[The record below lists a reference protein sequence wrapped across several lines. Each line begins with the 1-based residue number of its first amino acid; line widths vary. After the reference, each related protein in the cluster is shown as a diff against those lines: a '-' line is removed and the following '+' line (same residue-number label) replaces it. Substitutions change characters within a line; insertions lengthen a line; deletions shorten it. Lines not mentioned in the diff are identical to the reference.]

1 MPKWHTPHPQI
12 NEFMKTRIFTTAAVA
27 LTALLA
33 LAGND
38 MGIGDTA
45 EKCLANLEQGKRP
58 MFFKSYSKASAANE
72 SEEFVYRDVTLTKG
86 GELASVLGD
95 DAVTIDSL
103 VVRGPV
109 NGEDFNTMRVTSLMG
124 GLAVIN
130 LQYADIEN
138 KIVPESAFFDFDDQ
152 FDGEG
157 AVYIMRLQRIIL
169 PEYITE
175 IGDYAFEY
183 AVNLKTINFPQALK
197 RIGDYSFYT
206 CTALTAEKIVFP
218 EGMETIGKS
227 CFEACKGMR
236 GEIVL
241 PSTIRELGDASFRQ
255 CWASKMNFPASLE
268 EIGYMAFAG
277 SRLEEVYFEGPSHL
291 VFDPVGCQ
299 FYANYELKKI
309 RLPEGLTTI
318 PTAFL
323 QSCIYVESVELPSTL
338 ETIES
343 DAFDQCFGL
352 KTLEL
357 PEGLRRIESGGL
369 ASCRSLTYLV
379 LPSTL
384 EFLAVNSCEG
394 LSSLKWIYSTALI
407 PPTCYFE
414 DQASGFPKTAFGTP
428 FESSTPM
435 GITVYVPRGTYDLYY
450 QSIGWRYFNTF
461 VETDDVPSTAITN
474 VTASPQNDGDDT
486 IYDLMGR
493 KVTNPIKGNLYIKGG
508 KKYIHR

>member
-1 MPKWHTPHPQI
+1 M
-12 NEFMKTRIFTTAAVA
+12 
-27 LTALLA
+27 
-33 LAGND
+33 
-38 MGIGDTA
+38 
-45 EKCLANLEQGKRP
+45 
-58 MFFKSYSKASAANE
+58 
-72 SEEFVYRDVTLTKG
+72 TLTKG